1 MRTSV
6 NVPENVL
13 AEFDAVWQAEGLA
26 SRSRAIREAM
36 QEYVESH
43 SRLEATAGEI
53 AAVVAFDYQHD
64 PVIRDL
70 HTVQHEF
77 QDVITTTSHVHQ
89 GDWCLET
96 VFCRGSAGRVRRLVY
111 RLRDFDA
118 VARVSVLSLSTDTGQ
133 EHHAEDQHGT
143 ADDPEAAE
151 ESEPTGDPATTDESE
166 PTGDP
171 ATTDDHDPGSTE

>member
-1 MRTSV
+1 
-6 NVPENVL
+6 
-13 AEFDAVWQAEGLA
+13 
-26 SRSRAIREAM
+26 M

-43 SRLEATAGEI
+43 SRLEATTGGI
-53 AAVVAFDYQHD
+53 AAVVAFDYEHE
-64 PVIRDL
+64 PVIREL

-118 VARVSVLSLSTDTGQ
+118 VARVSVLSLSTDADH
-133 EHHAEDQHGT
+133 EHPERDGAT
-143 ADDPEAAE
+143 AVGDRGADGLDP
-151 ESEPTGDPATTDESE
+151 DER
-166 PTGDP
+166 
-171 ATTDDHDPGSTE
+171 